1 MEVGNNKIY
10 DRQFGGNILLLAGK
24 TGCGK
29 THFLQNL
36 AVNKFF
42 GKLIKTEWVS
52 GIDIDKRSE
61 AEIQSCFDN
70 EVDFHENIK
79 EPDELVDLIEKF
91 KLRTSDLLDNINES
105 VFGKKIPIDRLI
117 VMDDVSG
124 VSDNCKKFAEFLTVC
139 RKYKYHFIYVFHVIA
154 PETQI
159 WKKNYLK
166 LIFLIFF
173 LQVYLTMQFQK
184 YCKVIANKHA
194 KNTFQHVLCG
204 YIGSSLT
211 LLIEIKDIA

>member
-10 DRQFGGNILLLAGK
+10 DGQFRGNILVVGK

-29 THFLQNL
+29 THFLQKL

-52 GIDIDKRSE
+52 GIDINKRRE

-70 EVDFHENIK
+70 EVEFHKNIN

-91 KLRTSDLLDNINES
+91 KLRTSDLIDNINDS
-105 VFGKKIPIDRLI
+105 VFGEKISMDHLI
-117 VMDDVSG
+117 VMDSVSG
-124 VSDNCKKFAEFLTVC
+124 VADNCKKFADFLTVL
-139 RKYKYHFIYVFHVIA
+139 RKHKHHCIYVFHVIA

-159 WKKNYLK
+159 WEKFLSQRSIFNIFPLSVPYNTVSKILQSNCKQARKKYIPAHSTWLHRVFTD
-166 LIFLIFF
+166 L
-173 LQVYLTMQFQK
+173 
-184 YCKVIANKHA
+184 VIP
-194 KNTFQHVLCG
+194 
-204 YIGSSLT
+204 
-211 LLIEIKDIA
+211 IKDIA